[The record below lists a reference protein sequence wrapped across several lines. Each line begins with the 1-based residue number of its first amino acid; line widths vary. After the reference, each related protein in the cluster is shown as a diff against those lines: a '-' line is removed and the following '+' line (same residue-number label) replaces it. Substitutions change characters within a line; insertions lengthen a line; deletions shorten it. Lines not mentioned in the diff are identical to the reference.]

1 MAHSVISA
9 PIPSIGQEVIPVGT
23 TVFER
28 RLPSASVIDHSLSGT
43 RQGVFWIDDLPAAL
57 RPDRP
62 PLRGT
67 VHTDLVIVG
76 AGYTGLWTALLAKER
91 DPHRRVVVVEAQRV
105 GWAASGRNGGFCEAS
120 LTHGHENGVSRWPRE
135 IDTLERLGMQ
145 NLDAFEA
152 DVAAFGL
159 DAQFE
164 RTGQLAPAIEEHELE
179 WIEDWRAEA
188 AGDDDVEYLDEAA
201 MRASVN
207 SPTYL
212 AGIWEKRNC
221 AILHPARL
229 AAELA
234 RVAEERGV
242 EIFERSHVTALSSP
256 TGGGGVTV
264 VTDGGR
270 VEAEQAVLATNVF
283 PSLLKRNRLM
293 TVPVY
298 DYALMTE
305 PLSAEQ
311 WDAIGWRDRQG
322 IGDMANQFHYYRP
335 TQDGR
340 ILFGGYDALYH
351 YGRRVDPRYEHRPD
365 VWAKLASHFFTT
377 FPQLE
382 GLRFSH
388 EWSGA
393 IDTSTQFTAFF
404 GTARGGRVAYAAGFT
419 GLGVGSTRFAGEVML
434 DLLAGADTERTRLE
448 MVRKRPL
455 PFPPEPAAAIGI
467 NVTRWSLDRADHNG
481 GKRNLLL
488 KTLDSLGLGFD
499 S

>member
-1 MAHSVISA
+1 M
-9 PIPSIGQEVIPVGT
+9 IPVGT

-28 RLPSASVIDHSLSGT
+28 NAPPASVVEHALDRT
-43 RQGVFWIDDLPAAL
+43 QEAVFWTQDLPAAL

-67 VHTDLVIVG
+67 VRADLVVVG
-76 AGYTGLWTALLAKER
+76 AGYAGLWTALLAKLR
-91 DPHRRVVVVEAQRV
+91 DPHRRVVIVEAQRV

-120 LTHGHENGVSRWPRE
+120 LTHGHENGASRWPDE
-135 IDTLERLGMQ
+135 IDELERLGRE
-145 NLDAFEA
+145 NLDAIEQTVA
-152 DVAAFGL
+152 DLGL
-159 DAQFE
+159 DVQFE
-164 RTGQLAPAIEEHELE
+164 RTGELAPAVEEHQLA
-179 WIEDWRAEA
+179 WLDDWRAEA
-188 AGDDDVEYLDEAA
+188 AGDPDVVYLDEAA
-201 MRASVN
+201 VRASIA

-212 AGIWEKRNC
+212 AAIWEKRS
-221 AILHPARL
+221 AALVHPARL

-234 RVAEERGV
+234 RACEERGV
-242 EIFERSHVTALSSP
+242 EIFERSHVTALDSS
-256 TGGGGVTV
+256 TNGVTV
-264 VTDGGR
+264 ITSGGWVR
-270 VEAEQAVLATNVF
+270 ASQAVLATNVF

-365 VWAKLASHFFTT
+365 VWRTLASHFFTT

-388 EWSGA
+388 EWAGP
-393 IDTSTQFTAFF
+393 IDSSTQFTAFF

-434 DLLAGADTERTRLE
+434 DLLDGADTERTRLE

-455 PFPPEPAAAIGI
+455 PFPPEPAAAVGI
-467 NVTRWSLDRADHNG
+467 NLTRWSMDRADHRE